1 MDFKS
6 QADAIVAAIVAIYS
20 SNNEGK
26 EQQILDMLT
35 ETKEKCAAYIN
46 VNLQLKEYMY
56 EQHKSSKDSN
66 DIYSISELRSKIHDI
81 KDDSLIIYI
90 KKADLFKVY
99 NSKGIDQYCN
109 DSVVYSKPENGPIYE
124 VVRDQH
130 SQKLMIV
137 ITETIQPEQIVNIK
151 EKIIRFIK
159 GTKQFADATDDIKIY
174 ENENTTEFVF
184 SKIRFLNRQEREDF
198 IENFMDH
205 MKNEGDKELA
215 GKIQLRAPKANIEG
229 ARLYAIP
236 EIKKIIESSGS
247 KEILDQLMSASAGSR
262 PNIVINIVN
271 SNNNSTVIKKSKAAT
286 VHKYNNKKTNIK
298 TVMTFCHHI
307 YDTRPEWY
315 IEGEYVKI
323 EVIEEAYRDYFNDY
337 DSQRVIISKKLN
349 GSLFDKSKRV
359 NGETYKKLRSYEELK
374 DNL

>member
-6 QADAIVAAIVAIYS
+6 QADAIVAAIVKIYS
-20 SNNEGK
+20 SNNDGK
-26 EQQILDMLT
+26 EQQILDILN
-35 ETKEKCAAYIN
+35 ETKKQCAACIN

-66 DIYSISELRSKIHDI
+66 DIYSIDEFRTQINDI

-124 VVRDQH
+124 VVRDQY

-137 ITETIQPEQIVNIK
+137 ITELIQPEEIANIK
-151 EKIIRFIK
+151 EKIVRFIK
-159 GTKQFADATDDIKIY
+159 STKQFADSTDDIKIY

-184 SKIRFLNRQEREDF
+184 RKIRFLNRQEREDF

-215 GKIQLRAPKANIEG
+215 GKIQLRAPKANVEG

-247 KEILDQLMSASAGSR
+247 KEILDQLMSASASNR
-262 PNIVINIVN
+262 PNIVINIVNN
-271 SNNNSTVIKKSKAAT
+271 SNNNSTVIKKSKVAT
-286 VHKYNNKKTNIK
+286 VHKYINKKSIK
-298 TVMTFCHHI
+298 TVTTFCQFI
-307 YDTRPEWY
+307 YDTHPEWY
-315 IEGEYVKI
+315 LEGEYVKI
-323 EVIEEAYRDYFNDY
+323 DVIEEAYRDYFNDY
-337 DSQRVIISKKLN
+337 ESQRFTISKKLN
-349 GSLFDKSKRV
+349 GFLFDKSKRV
-359 NGETYKKLRSYEELK
+359 NSETYKLLRSYEELK